1 MDTDKHRWRN
11 PVAEL
16 VRVSSVRNPN
26 SEILTNSATSPSS
39 RSVVVSILFFSALS
53 LLPSALAAKFSS
65 SQINFFERKIR
76 PVLVAKCY
84 DCHSHD
90 AKIKGGLALDSRAG
104 VVQGG
109 SSGPGVVPGDPGESL
124 LIRVIKGLEEDMQM
138 PPDED
143 ERLTDE
149 QIRDF
154 ERWVQMG
161 VPDPRE
167 EPSGATSLT
176 VNWDDA
182 RKHWAFQPL
191 EKPQPPK
198 VNDRTQWVK
207 HDLDRFVLRR
217 LEGRQMLPSK
227 PADRRTLIRRVS
239 YTLTGLPPAPLD
251 VEDFVNDVS
260 PRAFDELV
268 DKYLASPHYGE
279 RWARHWMDV
288 ARYADTTGDRAIRR
302 PAQYPFAWT
311 YRDWLIDAFND
322 DLPFDEF
329 IKQQLAADHLQ
340 NKEADKQ
347 HLAALGF
354 LTVGKRFMGQA
365 NDIIDDRIDVVT
377 QGFLGLTVAC
387 ARCHDHKFDPI
398 PTADYYSLHGVF
410 NSTEEPDEAPI
421 LSLPKDRSLYQD
433 YLAEV
438 KKLEGEIDKVPDKER
453 ARWQLKFRGEVDK
466 YLLGVKEYYTGDNR
480 TKYKTPIL
488 FARKKNLDQ
497 TIFPQWIRYLL
508 PKVKKHDP
516 VMAPWVDLSLLN
528 KSQFAARSKQ
538 LSQAIA
544 ANKRPGGPINPLIAK
559 EFATAPK
566 TLKEVA
572 EIYGRIFKETDAA
585 WRKAIRENPNTR
597 WTGPREQIRQVI
609 YAEKSPLRIDSKS
622 LRRLSGVRIRNG
634 QTRIRTQIA
643 GLQVTHDGSP
653 IRAMAVE
660 DTSKVRDSFIFIR
673 GESRNRGDRVP
684 RRFLEILSGE
694 DRESFPRNKSGRL
707 QLAESIAD
715 KNNPLT
721 ARVIVNRVWQWHF
734 GKALV
739 STPGDFGMRAEPPT
753 HPELLDWL
761 ASEFIASDWSFKELH
776 RLILSSATWQQASL
790 KKTKYHELDPENN
803 LLWRQNVQ
811 RLDFESIRDSLLAY
825 GGKFDDTLGG
835 KSIDITDEEGSQR
848 RSIYGIVDR
857 ANLPELY
864 RVWDFANP
872 DMSQAR
878 RMNTTVPQ
886 QALFLMNSPIT
897 VEEARNI
904 ANRPEM
910 LSAGTD
916 QEKIGFLYE
925 LIHQR
930 QPTESEAELA
940 FRYLEKQRGDK
951 VETPPH
957 AAWEFGTGRL
967 IEGTE
972 LRSYR
977 PLVLASSRG
986 LYLRAKGVS
995 KEDVRAKKA
1004 KSYEV
1009 AINETG
1015 GIFANRTKRALVRR
1029 WTAPK
1034 AGEVSISG
1042 KLSRRGKV
1050 TGGILATIISS
1061 QQGQLAKWNLKSMA
1075 QPANLKIS
1083 VEPGETI
1090 DFIVSP
1096 NSAVALASFQWAP
1109 NLTMGDKTWNTARD
1123 FTAAARQAGPEGKP
1137 LTTWERFAQVLLFG
1151 NEMIYLN

>member
-1 MDTDKHRWRN
+1 MRAFCLLWVIAFA
-11 PVAEL
+11 P
-16 VRVSSVRNPN
+16 SV
-26 SEILTNSATSPSS
+26 LG
-39 RSVVVSILFFSALS
+39 
-53 LLPSALAAKFSS
+53 AKFTS

-109 SSGPGVVPGDPGESL
+109 NSGPGVIPGDPGKSL
-124 LIRVIKGLEEDMQM
+124 LIRTLKGLEEDIVM
-138 PPDED
+138 PPDEE
-143 ERLTDE
+143 ERLTE
-149 QIRDF
+149 IQIRDF
-154 ERWVQMG
+154 ERWVRMG
-161 VPDPRE
+161 APDPRE
-167 EPSGATSLT
+167 EPAGAKTLA
-176 VNWDDA
+176 VDWNEA
-182 RKHWAFQPL
+182 RGHWAFQPL
-191 EKPQPPK
+191 EKPEPPK
-198 VNDRTQWVK
+198 VRDRTRWVK
-207 HDLDRFVLRR
+207 NDLDRFVLRK
-217 LEGRQMLPSK
+217 LEGRRMIPSK
-227 PADRRTLIRRVS
+227 PANRRTLIRRAA
-239 YTLTGLPPAPLD
+239 YTLTGLPPTPWD
-251 VEDFVNDVS
+251 VEDFVNDAS
-260 PRAFDELV
+260 PRAFENLV
-268 DKYLASPHYGE
+268 EKYLDSPHYGE

-322 DLPFDEF
+322 DLPFNEF

-340 NKEADKQ
+340 KSDDDKQ

-398 PTADYYSLHGVF
+398 PTADYYSLHGIF
-410 NSTEEPDEAPI
+410 ASTEEPDEAPI
-421 LSLPKDRSLYQD
+421 LSLPKDKKLYAD

-438 KKLEGEIDKVPDKER
+438 KKLEAEIDKVPDRER

-466 YLLGVKEYYTGDNR
+466 YLLAVKEYATGDNR
-480 TKYKTPIL
+480 QKYKTPIL

-497 TIFPQWIRYLL
+497 TIFPQWIDYLAS
-508 PKVKKHDP
+508 KAKKHDP
-516 VMAPWVDLSLLN
+516 VMTPWIQLSLLN
-528 KSQFAARSKQ
+528 QSQFAAQAKQ
-538 LSQAIA
+538 ISSVIA
-544 ANKRPGGPINPLIAK
+544 ANQVPGKLINPLIAK
-559 EFATAPK
+559 EFATAPRS
-566 TLKEVA
+566 LEDVA
-572 EIYGRIFKETDAA
+572 KIYGRVFKQTDAA
-585 WRKAIRENPNTR
+585 WRNAIKDNPDTK
-597 WTGPREQIRQVI
+597 WTGPREEIRQVL

-643 GLQVTHDGSP
+643 GLQVTHAGSP
-653 IRAMAVE
+653 IRAMAVA
-660 DTSKVRDSFIFIR
+660 DTERVRDSFIFIR

-694 DRESFPRNKSGRL
+694 ERESFPRDKSGRL

-715 KNNPLT
+715 KDNPLT

-734 GKALV
+734 GRPLV
-739 STPGDFGMRAEPPT
+739 GTPGDFGMRAEPPT

-761 ASEFIASDWSFKELH
+761 ASEFIERGWSFKELH

-790 KKTKYHELDPENN
+790 RKVKYHEMDPENT
-803 LLWRQNVQ
+803 LLWRQNIQ
-811 RLDFESIRDSLLAY
+811 RLDFESIRDSLIAY

-835 KSIDITDEEGSQR
+835 KSVDITDDEGAHR

-864 RVWDFANP
+864 RVFDFANP

-886 QALFLMNSPIT
+886 QALFLMNSPIA
-897 VEEARNI
+897 VEEARNV

-916 QEKIGFLYE
+916 EEKIGFLYE

-930 QPTESEAELA
+930 KPSETETRLA
-940 FRYLEKQRGDK
+940 LQYLEQQRSQK
-951 VETPPH
+951 VESAPH
-957 AAWEFGTGRL
+957 AAWEFGMGRMSTGNKL
-967 IEGTE
+967 FGF
-972 LRSYR
+972 R
-977 PLVLASSRG
+977 PLQTPNSKG
-986 LYLRAKGVS
+986 LYLRARGVS
-995 KEDVRAKKA
+995 REDIRAKKA
-1004 KSYEV
+1004 KSYEI
-1009 AINETG
+1009 AITSTG
-1015 GIFANRTKRALVRR
+1015 GAFANRTKRALVRR
-1029 WTAPK
+1029 WTAPE
-1034 AGEVSISG
+1034 AGEVAISG
-1042 KLSRRGKV
+1042 EVSARGKAAAGL
-1050 TGGILATIISS
+1050 TATIISS
-1061 QQGQLAKWNLKSMA
+1061 RQGQLGKWKLNTEAQKTDLK
-1075 QPANLKIS
+1075 LK
-1083 VEPGETI
+1083 VVAGETI
-1090 DFIVSP
+1090 DFIVAP
-1096 NSAVALASFQWAP
+1096 NSPANLAYFTWAP
-1109 NLTMGDKTWNTARD
+1109 DLAMEEKTWSTTRD
-1123 FTAAARQAGPEGKP
+1123 FTAAARRSRAGAKP
-1137 LTTWERFAQVLLFG
+1137 LTTWERFAQILLFG